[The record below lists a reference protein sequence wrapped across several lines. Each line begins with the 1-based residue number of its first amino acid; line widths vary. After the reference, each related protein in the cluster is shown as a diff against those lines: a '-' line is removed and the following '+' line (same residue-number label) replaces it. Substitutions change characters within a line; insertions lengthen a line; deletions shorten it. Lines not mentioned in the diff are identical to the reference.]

1 MTTNEQYYNQ
11 MMEKGHNAVWDQDW
25 TGAEEFFRRAVIEKP
40 EDFQSL
46 TSLGYALYKLGKMD
60 EARTYYLKAAKLS
73 PSEPMPIEKLAQIY
87 EEIDKLDQAAELY
100 LHSAYLYLKEVE
112 VEKAIQIWQHV
123 TEIYP
128 EHLKAHNRIAYVA
141 EKIKWKSLAIYEN
154 IFLGA
159 LLQETGQANE
169 AFEKVKKAVSIDP
182 QNEHAINAFRT
193 ISANKILD
201 RPNPD
206 DFDLEKVNFSEE
218 TKKQIVTSA
227 SEFDIDQI
235 NKESHF
241 PIHEARQTAVV
252 ELANLLFEATEEA
265 EGSEGLEIEKPGG
278 LRGFFKGKEKVEEA
292 RLANII
298 KYIGSA
304 IDHQSRDMFEEAIK
318 DLVTAIDLGL
328 SYPAVNFLLG
338 FLYTEIGDQDR
349 AHSILMRIT
358 ESENYAIAANLLVS
372 KHFFAEG
379 IITDSLVYALQALK
393 NAELSIV
400 KKQLAEILN
409 DHYER
414 LIEDVKKGDDE
425 QYIQF
430 YENIMATIDSPDW
443 RQNIIKA
450 KEQIPI
456 ADTGTLIMPI
466 AEILQQTGSSIIIE
480 SMAKISE
487 YSRRGFLDTALEEA
501 YSLLNKSPSYLPLQ
515 VKIADMLIENER
527 VEEALKKFGLISQT
541 YYSRGEIVRAKDLL
555 LQVVEISPLHLD
567 ARNHL
572 KDIYRDLKE
581 PKKVLSELLNIAD
594 IYYKLANLDAAKE
607 SYIEAVGVT
616 HDIKDS
622 FDIKKRIL
630 STIADIDIQKL
641 QWGEALETYR
651 TMREIDPNDISNW
664 KKIISLN
671 IKLGKELDAER
682 ELDDCLAHL
691 SNVEDGDVFNFLQ
704 RFISENPRVIHARKS
719 LADQYMKIDRTED
732 AILELDQVVQLYLEA
747 GKTNEARGVVRS
759 ILGLEP
765 ANKSKYQDLLKELG

>member
-1 MTTNEQYYNQ
+1 MTTNKQYYNQ

-25 TGAEEFFRRAVIEKP
+25 AGAEEFFRRAMIEKP

-60 EARTYYLKAAKLS
+60 EARSFYLKAAKLS

-123 TEIYP
+123 TKIYP

-141 EKIKWKSLAIYEN
+141 EKIKWKSLATYEN

-159 LLQETGQANE
+159 LLQEIGQVNE

-182 QNEHAINAFRT
+182 QNERAINAFRT
-193 ISANKILD
+193 ISANKTLD

-206 DFDLEKVNFSEE
+206 DFELEKVNFSEE

-235 NKESHF
+235 NKESQF

-265 EGSEGLEIEKPGG
+265 EGSEGLEVEKPGG
-278 LRGFFKGKEKVEEA
+278 LRGFFKGNEKVEEA
-292 RLANII
+292 RLANIT

-304 IDHQSRDMFEEAIK
+304 IDHQSRDMFDEAIK

-379 IITDSLVYALQALK
+379 IITDSLIYALQALK

-400 KKQLAEILN
+400 KKQLVEILN

-480 SMAKISE
+480 SMAKINE

-501 YSLLNKSPSYLPLQ
+501 YSLLNKSPGYLPLQ

-527 VEEALKKFGLISQT
+527 VEEALRKFGLISQT

-567 ARNHL
+567 ARNQL
-572 KDIYRDLKE
+572 KDIYRELKE

-616 HDIKDS
+616 YDIKDS

-641 QWGEALETYR
+641 QWGEALETYK

-671 IKLGKELDAER
+671 IKLGNDPDAER

-704 RFISENPRVIHARKS
+704 EFISENPRVIHARKN
-719 LADQYMKIDRTED
+719 LADQYLKIDRTED
-732 AILELDQVVQLYLEA
+732 AILELDQVAQLYFEE
-747 GKTNEARGVVRS
+747 GNTDEARGVIRT

-765 ANKSKYQDLLKELG
+765 ANKSKYQDLLKELD